1 MAEQTTKR
9 KRTLEG
15 VVISNKMQSTVRVV
29 VDTTISHPRYKK
41 VVNKRKVYF
50 AHTDKELN
58 EGDKVTIMESKPY
71 SKNVKWIVK

>member
-15 VVISNKMQSTVRVV
+15 VVISNKMQSTVRVA
-29 VDTTISHPRYKK
+29 VDRTMSHPRYKK
-41 VVNKRKVYF
+41 VVSKRQVYF